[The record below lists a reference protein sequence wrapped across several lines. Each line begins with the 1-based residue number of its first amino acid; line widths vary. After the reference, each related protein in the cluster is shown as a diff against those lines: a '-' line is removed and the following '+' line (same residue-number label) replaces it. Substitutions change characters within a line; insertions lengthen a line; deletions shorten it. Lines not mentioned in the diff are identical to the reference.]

1 MGEEKR
7 NSEHLILKEI
17 AELLNQETKVYEVLP
32 SVLKKLLQVTGME
45 TGWIFLVDDKGQFEL
60 AAHEKLPPAL
70 SSQNC
75 ALMCKGDCWCLDR
88 YNDGRLEKA
97 TNIIE
102 CKRIEDAIE
111 HKWGET
117 LGITHHASVPLRA
130 GNEKFGVLNVGSPH
144 KTFFHPDELALL
156 ESIAFQ
162 IGTALKRIKLIQKEQ
177 DIALTEERNR
187 LARDLHD
194 SVNQILFSLSLT
206 ASGGKE
212 MSDNIEV
219 KETFSYIQDLAQ
231 EALTEMRALI
241 WQLRPQG
248 LENGVVSALCG
259 YGNMLGLKVKTEV
272 KGLLTLPGRVEEAV
286 WRIGQEALANC
297 KKHSQQSEVKIR
309 FTVEKNLFK
318 MLIEDSGC
326 GFFYDKNQELP
337 SLGLKSMKERTE
349 GINGT
354 FDLKSNPGKGTKISV
369 TIPV

>member
-1 MGEEKR
+1 MVEEKHH
-7 NSEHLILKEI
+7 SEHLILKEI
-17 AELLNQETKVYEVLP
+17 AELLNKETKVNEVLP

-45 TGWIFLVDDKGQFEL
+45 TGWIFLVDEKGHYEL
-60 AAHEKLPPAL
+60 AAKENLPPAL
-70 SSQNC
+70 SSQDC
-75 ALMCKGDCWCLDR
+75 SLMCKGDCWCLDR

-111 HKWGET
+111 HNWGET
-117 LGITHHASVPLRA
+117 QGMTHHASVPLRA
-130 GNEKFGVLNVGSPH
+130 GSEKFGVLNVGSRN
-144 KTFFHPDELALL
+144 KTHFHADELDLL

-162 IGTALKRIKLIQKEQ
+162 IGTALKRMKLIQKEQ

-206 ASGGKE
+206 ASGGRE
-212 MSDNIEV
+212 MSDHPEV

-248 LENGVVSALCG
+248 LENGVVSALCS

-272 KGLLTLPGRVEEAV
+272 KGVLSLPGRVEEAV

-297 KKHSQQSEVKIR
+297 KKHSQQTEVKIQ
-309 FTVEKNLFK
+309 FKSDKNVFI
-318 MLIEDSGC
+318 MSIEDSGC
-326 GFFYDKNQELP
+326 GFYYDKNQELP

-349 GINGT
+349 AIKGT
-354 FDLKSNPGKGTKISV
+354 FDIKSKPGKGTKIKIKV
-369 TIPV
+369 PI